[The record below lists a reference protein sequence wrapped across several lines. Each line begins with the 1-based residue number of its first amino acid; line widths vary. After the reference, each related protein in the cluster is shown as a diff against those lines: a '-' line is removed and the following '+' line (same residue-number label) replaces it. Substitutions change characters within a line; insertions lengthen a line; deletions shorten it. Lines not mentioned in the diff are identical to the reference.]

1 MLLWRNYVATQ
12 AWPNIAGTAADP
24 LPVAPETRPAE
35 TKNRARMRFG
45 RGWRRGAPRSSRRK
59 ARLGPRSVNESKRPS
74 TALGCRNTL
83 RGK

>member
-35 TKNRARMRFG
+35 TKNRARMRIG
-45 RGWRRGAPRSSRRK
+45 RGGRRRVGARK
-59 ARLGPRSVNESKRPS
+59 LEKRPRRSAKQS
-74 TALGCRNTL
+74 T
-83 RGK
+83 GKHAWGRET